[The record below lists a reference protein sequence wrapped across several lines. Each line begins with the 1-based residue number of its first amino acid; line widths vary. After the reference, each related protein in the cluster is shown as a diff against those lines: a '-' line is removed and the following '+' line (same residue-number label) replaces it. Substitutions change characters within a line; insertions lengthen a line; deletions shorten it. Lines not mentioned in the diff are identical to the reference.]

1 MRPVVSAASGR
12 RSGLAPEGS
21 AMSVKS
27 LDLSRELLHA
37 INRTAT
43 PEALR
48 DQLLTRLAGIGVEHV
63 LLATLRICDA
73 LPCDRRP
80 TVFIGTYPDE
90 WARRYYAR
98 NYILHDPAVRGI
110 GERASGFSWSD
121 PGLYAPDDPN
131 ARRVLG
137 EAGEFGLR
145 EGFTLPLLTLEG
157 DTAGVSFVG
166 ERLDLSPAV
175 RGMLTLVGT
184 YALGQALLIANGQA
198 EALAEPLSPRER
210 ESLQWAADGK
220 SDWEIGEAMGISEHG
235 AIRHLRAVRRKLGTT
250 SRAHAVALG
259 LRLGIIS

>member
-1 MRPVVSAASGR
+1 M
-12 RSGLAPEGS
+12 
-21 AMSVKS
+21 MSKRS
-27 LDLSRELLHA
+27 LDLSREVLQA
-37 INRTAT
+37 IHRTAT
-43 PEALR
+43 PENVR
-48 DQLLTRLAGIGVEHV
+48 DQLLRTLAGVGVEHV

-73 LPCDRRP
+73 VPCDRRP
-80 TVFIGTYPDE
+80 TVFAGTYPDE

-98 NYILHDPAVRGI
+98 DYILHDPVVRGV
-110 GERASGFSWSD
+110 GERGSGFAWSD
-121 PGLYAPDDPN
+121 PGLCAPDDRA
-131 ARRVLG
+131 ARRVLD

-166 ERLDLSPAV
+166 EKLDLSPAV

-184 YALGQALLIANGQA
+184 YALGQVLLLAKG
-198 EALAEPLSPRER
+198 ETGPLAEPLSPRER

-220 SDWEIGEAMGISEHG
+220 SDQEIADAMGISAHG

>member
-1 MRPVVSAASGR
+1 
-12 RSGLAPEGS
+12 
-21 AMSVKS
+21 MSSKS
-27 LDLSRELLHA
+27 LDLSRELLQSIH
-37 INRTAT
+37 RTAT
-43 PEALR
+43 PENVR
-48 DQLLTRLAGIGVEHV
+48 DQLLKKLAGVGVEHV

-73 LPCDRRP
+73 VPCDRRP

-98 NYILHDPAVRGI
+98 NYILHDPVVRGVA
-110 GERASGFSWSD
+110 ERASGFAWTDPDLIASD
-121 PGLYAPDDPN
+121 DRE
-131 ARRVLG
+131 ARRVLD
-137 EAGEFGLR
+137 EAGEFGLH

-184 YALGQALLIANGQA
+184 YALGQVLLLANGQA
-198 EALAEPLSPRER
+198 EALSEPLSPRER